1 VLKSKTVSPVLVDDD
16 AGWKGGPCRVCKRSA
31 TGRRWLYV
39 TELPDDPEEVEQDR
53 IVGEAYQHAGK
64 DDCVY
69 PPALAAALLS
79 KV

>member
-1 VLKSKTVSPVLVDDD
+1 MVQTRTVSPILVDYD

-39 TELPDDPEEVEQDR
+39 KELPVELDEIEQDR